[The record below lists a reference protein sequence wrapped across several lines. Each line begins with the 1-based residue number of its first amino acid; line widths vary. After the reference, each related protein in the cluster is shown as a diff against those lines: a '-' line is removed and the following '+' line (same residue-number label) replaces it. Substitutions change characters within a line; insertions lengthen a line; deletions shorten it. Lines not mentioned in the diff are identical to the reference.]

1 MQAAEQWATEAC
13 RQTSS
18 GRQRHAGR
26 RAVGDRDMQWATHAC
41 RQAVGD
47 RRAYDEVRYTGH
59 ERGGSPR
66 APERMEGSQ
75 KKGAHE
81 APARLTKIWPQRR
94 DTVTHDYH
102 TITDRYLLQA
112 LKTAAT

>member
-1 MQAAEQWATEAC
+1 MGDRGMQADKQWATEAC

-26 RAVGDRDMQWATHAC
+26 RAVGDRRAC
-41 RQAVGD
+41 
-47 RRAYDEVRYTGH
+47 DEVRYTGH
-59 ERGGSPR
+59 ESEGSPR

-94 DTVTHDYH
+94 EKVTHDYH

-112 LKTAAT
+112 LKTAAS